1 MRIAPKEVYTGSVE
15 VTPIGFLKSC
25 YPDKFG
31 TPRQPGLVPG
41 ARAELKLRPDLQPE
55 LALQGLEGFSHI
67 WLIFVFHKNQSARYH
82 AKVHPPRLGGE
93 PIGLFAT
100 RTPHRPNPIGLSLVE
115 LIEIQQDT
123 LILEGIDL
131 IEGTPILDIKPYL
144 PEVESQPLART
155 GWTSEA
161 PPHQLQVQF
170 STSALEALSVWQ
182 AGSQVLDIQKQI
194 EDLLKL
200 DPRPLIYRG
209 FEGQKSPYRQE
220 HRVRFY
226 DFDIHFEFISSDQI
240 SVKTIV

>member
-1 MRIAPKEVYTGSVE
+1 MD

-31 TPRQPGLVPG
+31 TPRQPGLVSG
-41 ARAELKLRPDLQPE
+41 ARAELKLRSDLQPE

-67 WLIFVFHKNQSARYH
+67 WLIFVFHKNQAARYH

-115 LIEIQQDT
+115 LVEIQKDT

-131 IEGTPILDIKPYL
+131 IDGTPILDLKPYL
-144 PEVESQPLART
+144 PEVESKPLART
-155 GWTSEA
+155 GWTSATAQTNLKVE
-161 PPHQLQVQF
+161 F
-170 STSALEALSVWQ
+170 SGSSLEVLERWQ
-182 AGSQVLDIQKQI
+182 AKSEVSGIQQQI
-194 EDLLKL
+194 EALLKL
-200 DPRPLIYRG
+200 DPRPLVYRG
-209 FEGQKSPYRQE
+209 FEGTKGPYRQD

-226 DFDIHFEFISSDQI
+226 DSDIQFEFLSPELI
-240 SVKTIV
+240 SVIAIERPAN

>member
-115 LIEIQQDT
+115 LIEIRQDT

-161 PPHQLQVQF
+161 PHNKSQVNF
-170 STSALEALSVWQ
+170 SPAALAALALWQ
-182 AGSQVLDIQKQI
+182 ERSQVLDIQKQI

-240 SVKTIV
+240 SVTAIF